1 MERKLAVIVP
11 NLTEGHKDQIKAAAK
26 RNGCEL
32 RFLQTPEEDSA
43 YTNNCEIVFGHWP
56 EIAKTS
62 TALRWI
68 ATPFAGVD
76 QFLPPQTQVFANPE
90 ALLTN
95 SSGAYGVT
103 IAEHTVMVLL
113 SILRRDPEYRKIIAE
128 RGWKRG
134 LAIRSVYGS
143 RITLLGT
150 GDIGQ
155 ETAKRL
161 RAFEPKSI
169 IGINRSGSNPQNLF
183 DSIKI
188 ARTKG
193 NENRNGGG
201 DEAGDWESVLSETDI
216 LIISLPGTKEAFH
229 MLGKEQL
236 AKLPDVAIVINV
248 GRGSV
253 IDQQALTEAL
263 QHGRLSA
270 GLDVFEQEPLPQ
282 EDPLW
287 AASNVFLT
295 PHTAGNMTL
304 THTVDRIVEI
314 FTENLDHYIK
324 GEPLSHLVDRKKG
337 Y

>member
-32 RFLQTPEEDSA
+32 CFLQTPEEDKA
-43 YTNNCEIVFGHWP
+43 YVQSCEIVFGHWP
-56 EIAKTS
+56 EVAKTS
-62 TALRWI
+62 TALKWI

-169 IGINRSGSNPQNLF
+169 IGVNRSGNNPGNLF
-183 DSIKI
+183 DSIKT
-188 ARTKG
+188 AGTH
-193 NENRNGGG
+193 G
-201 DEAGDWESVLSETDI
+201 DGDGDWESILPETDI

-236 AKLPDVAIVINV
+236 AKLPDGAIVINV

-253 IDQQALTEAL
+253 IDQQTLTEEL
-263 QHGRLSA
+263 QSGRLSA

-287 AASNVFLT
+287 TASNAFLT

>member
-76 QFLPPQTQVFANPE
+76 LFLPPHTTEFANPE
-90 ALLTN
+90 AILTN

-113 SILRRDPEYRKIIAE
+113 SILRRDPEYRKVIAQKE
-128 RGWKRG
+128 WRRG
-134 LAIRSVYGS
+134 LSIRSIYGS

-169 IGINRSGSNPQNLF
+169 IGVNRSGSNPQNLF
-183 DSIKI
+183 DSIKT
-188 ARTKG
+188 AGTH
-193 NENRNGGG
+193 EDG
-201 DEAGDWESVLSETDI
+201 DGDWESILPETDI
-216 LIISLPGTKEAFH
+216 LLISLPGTKEAFH

-236 AKLPDVAIVINV
+236 AKLPDGAIVINV

-253 IDQQALTEAL
+253 IDQQALTEEL
-263 QHGRLSA
+263 QRGRLSA

-287 AASNVFLT
+287 AVSNVFLT

-314 FTENLDHYIK
+314 FTENLDHYTN
-324 GEPLSHLVDRKKG
+324 GAPLSHLVDRKKG

>member
-169 IGINRSGSNPQNLF
+169 IGVNRSGKNPQNLF
-183 DSIKI
+183 DSIKT
-188 ARTKG
+188 AGTKG

-236 AKLPDVAIVINV
+236 AKLPDGAIVINV

-253 IDQQALTEAL
+253 IDQQALTEEL
-263 QHGRLSA
+263 QSGRLSA
-270 GLDVFEQEPLPQ
+270 GLDVFEQEPIPQ

-287 AASNVFLT
+287 AASNAFLT